1 MAGISSKAANT
12 LTNKYQYNGKE
23 KQNNEFGDGS
33 GLEMYDYRYRMQDP
47 QLGRIW
53 QIDPL
58 AVQYPRESPYS
69 YVGNNPISN
78 VDVDG
83 LFKLSKK
90 TEQFLKQHYPKTYKF
105 LTSKEGIAKFAS
117 NAKLLSAFE
126 KLGFSE
132 KEVVRDYTSSSGAE
146 IQVVKDAWFRG
157 QTSEAY
163 FGKIIEISTKILDV
177 LEAAKTPQEMEAGML
192 TVAEVLTHEEGHRA
206 SLLVGNNEANNY
218 SKNNRLESIEDGD
231 WLSQQ
236 IWGNFKGY
244 YDFQAPSTDNPNF
257 VQLLLTAAM
266 KMVQNQKEEPEP
278 EPDPPKRC
286 PLFW

>member
-1 MAGISSKAANT
+1 MAGISSKAAGK
-12 LTNKYQYNGKE
+12 LENKYKYNGKE
-23 KQNNEFGDGS
+23 LQSKEFSDGS
-33 GLEMYDYRYRMQDP
+33 GLELYDYRYRMQDP
-47 QLGRIW
+47 QIGRMW

-58 AVQYPRESPYS
+58 AGQYPRESTYS
-69 YVGNNPISN
+69 YAGNNPISN

-83 LFKLSKK
+83 LFKISKK

-117 NAKLLSAFE
+117 NERLLSAFE

-132 KEVVRDYTSSSGAE
+132 KDVTSDYASGSGAE

-192 TVAEVLTHEEGHRA
+192 TVAEVLTHEEGHRV
-206 SLLVGNNEANNY
+206 SLLAGNNEPNNY
-218 SKNNRLESIEDGD
+218 SKKNGFASIEDGA
-231 WLSQQ
+231 WLSEQ
-236 IWGNFKGY
+236 IWGNLKGY
-244 YDFQAPSTDNPNF
+244 YDFQAPSNDSPNL
-257 VQLLLTAAM
+257 VQFLLNVSM
-266 KMVQNQKEEPEP
+266 MMIQSQQEEEEQEPAPRMPE
-278 EPDPPKRC
+278 R
-286 PLFW
+286 F

>member
-1 MAGISSKAANT
+1 MAGISSKAAGK
-12 LTNKYQYNGKE
+12 LENKNKYNGKE
-23 KQNNEFGDGS
+23 LQSKEFSDGS
-33 GLEMYDYRYRMQDP
+33 GLETYDYRYRMQDP
-47 QLGRIW
+47 QIGRMW

-69 YVGNNPISN
+69 YAGNNPISN

-105 LTSKEGIAKFAS
+105 LTSKDGIAKFAS
-117 NAKLLSAFE
+117 NPKLLSAFE

-132 KEVVRDYTSSSGAE
+132 KDVVRDYTPGSGAE

-163 FGKIIEISTKILDV
+163 FGKTIEISTKILDV

-192 TVAEVLTHEEGHRA
+192 TVAEVLTHEEGHRV
-206 SLLVGNNEANNY
+206 SLLTGNSEANNY
-218 SKNNRLESIEDGD
+218 SKNNKLESIEDGA
-231 WLSQQ
+231 WLSRQ
-236 IWGNFKGY
+236 IWGNLKGY
-244 YDFQAPSTDNPNF
+244 DNFQAPSNDNPNL
-257 VQLLLTAAM
+257 VQFLLNTAM
-266 KMVQNQKEEPEP
+266 IMLQSQQEEEEQEP
-278 EPDPPKRC
+278 KPIFPKR
-286 PLFW
+286 F